1 MVFTI
6 QVLKSSV
13 DWKVLV
19 TSSKVSWSWSQ
30 NFIVFA
36 DSPDYIRHNGR
47 QRAVNHTVPF
57 LNIVLVCPTRQW
69 IKAMDS
75 AQSLKTIRLL
85 IWQKFTTV
93 NNKHNNQPLS
103 PRQLTMMI
111 PITRMQTA
119 NNTQQNNFTN
129 NLIIS
134 ILRSASKI
142 IVSTSDYFSTFSNL
156 FLFWQISS
164 KWRMIQM

>member
-1 MVFTI
+1 M
-6 QVLKSSV
+6 
-13 DWKVLV
+13 LV
-19 TSSKVSWSWSQ
+19 TSSEVSWSWSQ

-57 LNIVLVCPTRQW
+57 LNIVLVCPTKRW

-75 AQSLKTIRLL
+75 AQSLKTIQLL
-85 IWQKFTTV
+85 IWQKFTTA
-93 NNKHNNQPLS
+93 NNKHNNQPFS
-103 PRQLTMMI
+103 SRKLTMTI
-111 PITRMQTA
+111 PTTRIYSA
-119 NNTQQNNFTN
+119 NNTQQNSFTN

-142 IVSTSDYFSTFSNL
+142 IVSTLDYFSTFSNI
-156 FLFWQISS
+156 FLLWQISS